1 MNANKRTVIVTL
13 MAFLG
18 SSAYAQWLNYPAPGT
33 PRTRDG
39 KPNLSAP
46 APRAANGKP
55 DLSGVWHVQPTG
67 REELTRLLGADLI
80 QAADATSVPGMELD
94 TISKYAINILLDFKP
109 EDSPMRPEAAALFA
123 KRAQGGERDP
133 GVDCLPLGIPISSL
147 VSEVHKIV
155 QTPGLIVDL
164 LEVDNAHRQIYTDG
178 RKLPADP
185 QPSWLG
191 YSVGRWD
198 RDTLVVDTVGFND
211 KAWLD
216 VLGHPR
222 SEALHLTERFHRRDF
237 GHLDIEMTF
246 DDPRMYTKPFT
257 IKVAHQLVPDSD
269 ILEYFCAENEK
280 DRRHVR

>member
-1 MNANKRTVIVTL
+1 MNANKREFIFLLATL
-13 MAFLG
+13 FGA
-18 SSAYAQWLNYPAPGT
+18 SAHGQWVNFPSPGT

-55 DLSGVWHVQPTG
+55 DLSGLWHVTPTPV
-67 REELTRLLGADLI
+67 EEMKRLFGAELI
-80 QAADATSVPGMELD
+80 NAADAVSVPGMELD
-94 TISKYAINILLDFKP
+94 TISKYAIDILQDFKP
-109 EDSPMRPEAAALFA
+109 EDSPMRPEAAKLFA
-123 KRAQGGERDP
+123 LRAQGKVRDP

-147 VSEVHKIV
+147 VSEVHKII
-155 QTPGLIVDL
+155 QTPGLIVVL

-178 RKLPADP
+178 RKLPQDP

-191 YSVGRWD
+191 YSVGKWNG
-198 RDTLVVDTVGFND
+198 DTLVVDTVGFND

-222 SEALHLTERFHRRDF
+222 SEAMHLTERYHRRDF
-237 GHLDIEMTF
+237 GHLDVDMTF
-246 DDPRMYTKPFT
+246 DDPKMYTKPFT
-257 IKVAHQLVPDSD
+257 IKVTHQLIPDSD

-280 DRRHVR
+280 DRTHQ

>member
-1 MNANKRTVIVTL
+1 MNANKISL
-13 MAFLG
+13 FLILLAG
-18 SSAYAQWLNYPAPGT
+18 GACAQWVNYPSPGT

-46 APRAANGKP
+46 APRAFNGKP
-55 DLSGVWHVQPTG
+55 DLSGLWHVQPTP
-67 REELTRLLGADLI
+67 REEMTRLFGADLI
-80 QAADATSVPGMELD
+80 KAADATSVPGMELE
-94 TISKYAINILLDFKP
+94 TISKYALDILVDVKP
-109 EDSPMRPEAAALFA
+109 ENTPMRPEAAKIFGQ
-123 KRAQGGERDP
+123 RAQGAIRDP

-155 QTPGLIVDL
+155 QTPGLIVVL

-178 RKLPADP
+178 RKLPEDP

-191 YSVGRWD
+191 YSVGKWD
-198 RDTLVVDTVGFND
+198 RDTLVVNTAGFND

-222 SEALHLTERFHRRDF
+222 SEAMHLVERYHRRDF
-237 GHLDIEMTF
+237 GHLDVEMTF
-246 DDPRMYTKPFT
+246 EDPKMYTKPFS
-257 IKVAHQLVPDSD
+257 IKVTHQLIPDSD

-280 DRRHVR
+280 DRAHQKAQ